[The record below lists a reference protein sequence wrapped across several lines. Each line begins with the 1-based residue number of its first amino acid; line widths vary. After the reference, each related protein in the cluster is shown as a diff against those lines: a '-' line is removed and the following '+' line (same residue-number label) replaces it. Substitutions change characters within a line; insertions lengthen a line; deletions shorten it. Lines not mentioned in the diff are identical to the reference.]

1 MSSILRNFGLT
12 ADEIRVME
20 AIRELT
26 NALENIQFTDS
37 QSPKAELFCAE
48 IESSKTRSKGSGK
61 IHKLYCHDELIDSRF
76 SGYGRNSTE
85 TNGYSRYKQLQKQ

>member
-1 MSSILRNFGLT
+1 MSSILRNFDLT

-37 QSPKAELFCAE
+37 QPPKAELFCAE
-48 IESSKTRSKGSGK
+48 IE
-61 IHKLYCHDELIDSRF
+61 KLEDTLERIRENTQIILPR
-76 SGYGRNSTE
+76 
-85 TNGYSRYKQLQKQ
+85 